1 MKDKYILALDQGTT
15 SSRAIVFD
23 KKGNI
28 KGMSQEEFAQIYPH
42 PGWVEHEPKEI
53 LSSEIASV
61 FSAVIRA
68 GITIKD
74 IEAIGITNQRETTI
88 LWDKKTGLPV
98 YNAIVWQCRRTD
110 EYCKNLSK
118 NIEIDNMIYDKTG
131 LRIDAYF
138 CATKIKWILDN
149 VKEARELLDK
159 HELCFGTI
167 DTYLLWHLTG
177 GKVFATDYTNAS
189 RTLLFNIH
197 ELKWDEDL
205 LKLFD
210 IPREILPEVY
220 PSGHL
225 YGYTDDDIIGA
236 KIPITGIVGDQ
247 QGALFGQLC
256 VNKGDIK
263 NTFGTGC
270 FMLMNTGNEALR
282 SKHGLI
288 TTLAASV
295 EGEKPNY
302 ALEGSVFIGGAAVKW
317 LRDELRL
324 FKDLS
329 ETETYS
335 LKIKDTDGV
344 YVVPAFTG
352 LGAPYWDGEAR
363 GIIVGITR
371 GTSKEHII
379 RATMEGIAFQV
390 YDVLKAMEND
400 LDTDIKTLC
409 VDGGA
414 SKNNFLMQFEADILA
429 AEVKRPKVVEV
440 TALGAAYL
448 AGLTIGYWKNFDD
461 IRNNKEI
468 DKIFE
473 PTMSKEERTRRIHG
487 WHKAVRLC
495 LIHED

>member
-1 MKDKYILALDQGTT
+1 MKAKYILALDQGTT

-53 LSSEIASV
+53 LSSEVASV

-118 NIEIDNMIYDKTG
+118 NSEIDNMIYDKTG

-138 CATKIKWILDN
+138 CATKIKWILEN
-149 VKEARELLDK
+149 VPEARELLDK
-159 HELCFGTI
+159 HELCFGTV

-225 YGYTDDDIIGA
+225 YGYTDDDVIGA

-282 SKHGLI
+282 SKHGLL

-363 GIIVGITR
+363 GIIVGMTR

>member
-1 MKDKYILALDQGTT
+1 MKEKFILALDQGTT

-23 KKGNI
+23 HSGNI
-28 KGMSQEEFAQIYPH
+28 KGMSQEEFAQIYPK

-53 LSSEIASV
+53 LSSEVASIY
-61 FSAVIRA
+61 SAIIRA
-68 GITIKD
+68 GISIKD

-88 LWDKKTGLPV
+88 LWDKKTGKPV

-110 EYCKNLSK
+110 DFCKELSK
-118 NIEIDNMIYDKTG
+118 DESIDEMIYSKTG

-149 VKEARELLDK
+149 VPLARELAEK
-159 HELCFGTI
+159 NELCFGTV

-197 ELKWDEDL
+197 TLTWDDDL
-205 LKLFD
+205 IRFFG
-210 IPREILPEVY
+210 IPKNILPSVY
-220 PSGHL
+220 PSGHM
-225 YGYTDDDIIGA
+225 YGYTDDDLIGA

-270 FMLMNTGNEALR
+270 FMLMNTGNEVIR

-288 TTLAASV
+288 STLGASL

-302 ALEGSVFIGGAAVKW
+302 VLEGSVFIGGAAVKW
-317 LRDELRL
+317 LRDEMRL
-324 FKDLS
+324 IKNYSD
-329 ETETYS
+329 TESYS
-335 LKIKDTDGV
+335 TKIKDTDGV

-379 RATMEGIAFQV
+379 RATMEGIAYQV

-400 LDTDIKTLC
+400 LNIDIKTLC

-414 SKNNFLMQFEADILA
+414 CNNDFLMQFEADILA

-448 AGLTIGYWKNFDD
+448 AGLTIGYWKNLDD

-468 DKIFE
+468 GMVFE
-473 PTMSKEERTRRIHG
+473 PTMTKEERTRRIHG
-487 WHKAVRLC
+487 WHKAVRLTQ
-495 LIHED
+495 IHED

>member
-15 SSRAIVFD
+15 SSRAIVFNR
-23 KKGNI
+23 KGEI
-28 KGMSQEEFAQIYPH
+28 LGMAQEEFAQIYPK

-53 LSSEIASV
+53 LSSELASTLQ
-61 FSAVIRA
+61 AVIRA
-68 GITIKD
+68 GLTLKD
-74 IEAIGITNQRETTI
+74 IATIGITNQRETTI
-88 LWDKKTGLPV
+88 LWDRKTGNPV

-110 EYCKNLSK
+110 DYCKELSK
-118 NIEIDNMIYDKTG
+118 NKDIDDMIYDKTG

-138 CATKIKWILDN
+138 CATKIRWILDN
-149 VKEARELLDK
+149 VKEAKELADK
-159 HELCFGTI
+159 NELCFGTV

-177 GKVFATDYTNAS
+177 GKVHATDYTNAS

-197 ELKWDEDL
+197 TLKWDDEL

-210 IPREILPEVY
+210 IPKSILPEVY
-220 PSGHL
+220 SSSHL
-225 YGYTDDDIIGA
+225 YGYTDASIIGA
-236 KIPITGIVGDQ
+236 TIPITGIVGDQ

-256 VNKGDIK
+256 INKGDIK

-270 FMLMNTGNEALR
+270 FMLMNTGNDVIR

-288 TTLAASV
+288 TTLGASI
-295 EGEKPNY
+295 EGQKPDY
-302 ALEGSVFIGGAAVKW
+302 VLEGSVFVGGAAVKW
-317 LRDELRL
+317 LRDEMRL
-324 FKDLS
+324 IKKNSD
-329 ETETYS
+329 TETYS
-335 LKIKDTDGV
+335 KKIKDTDGV

-379 RATMEGIAFQV
+379 RATMEGIAYQV

-400 LDTDIKTLC
+400 LGIDIKTLC

-414 SKNNFLMQFEADILA
+414 CNNNFLMQFEADILKA
-429 AEVKRPKVVEV
+429 TVKRPKVVEV

-448 AGLTIGYWKNFDD
+448 AGLNTGYWKDLDD
-461 IRNNKEI
+461 IKSNKEI
-468 DKIFE
+468 DTEFY
-473 PTMSKEERTRRIHG
+473 PTMPQEERTRRIHG

-495 LIHED
+495 QIHEK

>member
-28 KGMSQEEFAQIYPH
+28 KGMAQEEFAQIYPK

-61 FSAVIRA
+61 FSALIRA
-68 GITIKD
+68 GITIRD
-74 IEAIGITNQRETTI
+74 IETIGITNQRETTI
-88 LWDKKTGLPV
+88 LWDKTTGQPV

-110 EYCKNLSK
+110 EYCKTLSK
-118 NIEIDNMIYDKTG
+118 NTEIDEMIYNKTG

-138 CATKIKWILDN
+138 CATKIKWILEN
-149 VKEARELLDK
+149 VPKARELLER
-159 HELCFGTI
+159 HELLFGTI
-167 DTYLLWHLTG
+167 DTYLMWHLTG
-177 GKVFATDYTNAS
+177 GEVFATDYTNAS

-197 ELKWDEDL
+197 ELKWDDDL

-210 IPREILPEVY
+210 IPKEILPSVY
-220 PSGHL
+220 PSGHM
-225 YGYTDDDIIGA
+225 YGYTDDDLLGA
-236 KIPITGIVGDQ
+236 KVPITGVVGDQ

-282 SKHGLI
+282 SKHGLL

-295 EGEKPNY
+295 DGEKPNY

-414 SKNNFLMQFEADILA
+414 SNNNFLMQFEADILA

-448 AGLTIGYWKNFDD
+448 AGLTVGYWKNFDD

-468 DKIFE
+468 DRIFE
-473 PTMSKEERTRRIHG
+473 PSMSKEERTRRIHG

>member
-1 MKDKYILALDQGTT
+1 MKEKYILALDQGTT

-23 KKGNI
+23 KFGSI
-28 KGMSQEEFAQIYPH
+28 KGMAQEEFAQIYPQ

-61 FSAVIRA
+61 YSAMIRA
-68 GITIKD
+68 GISIKD

-88 LWDKKTGLPV
+88 LWDKKTGKPV

-110 EYCKNLSK
+110 QYCKELLK
-118 NIEIDNMIYDKTG
+118 NKDIDDMIYEKTG
-131 LRIDAYF
+131 LRVDAYF
-138 CATKIKWILDN
+138 CATKIRWILDN
-149 VKEARELLDK
+149 VPEAQQLLKEDS
-159 HELCFGTI
+159 LCFGTV

-197 ELKWDEDL
+197 TLKWDEEL

-210 IPREILPEVY
+210 IPLAILPRVH
-220 PSGHL
+220 PSGYM
-225 YGYTDDDIIGA
+225 YGYTDDDLLGA

-270 FMLMNTGNEALR
+270 FMLMNTGKDIIR
-282 SKHGLI
+282 SSHGLL
-288 TTLAASV
+288 TTLGATLD
-295 EGEKPNY
+295 GERPDY
-302 ALEGSVFIGGAAVKW
+302 VLEGSVFIGGAAIKW

-379 RATMEGIAFQV
+379 RATMEGIAYQV

-400 LDTDIKTLC
+400 LGIDIKELC

-429 AEVKRPKVVEV
+429 AKVKRPKVVEV

-448 AGLTIGYWKNFDD
+448 AGLKVGYWKDLNE
-461 IRNNKEI
+461 IRKNKEI
-468 DKIFE
+468 DTIFN
-473 PTMSKEERTRRIHG
+473 PTMTKEERTRRIHG
-487 WHKAVRLC
+487 WHKAVRLTM
-495 LIHED
+495 IHED

>member
-28 KGMSQEEFAQIYPH
+28 KGMAQEEFMQIYPK

-53 LSSEIASV
+53 LSSEIASA

-68 GITIKD
+68 GITVKD
-74 IEAIGITNQRETTI
+74 IDAIGITNQRETTI
-88 LWDKKTGLPV
+88 LWDKKTGTPV

-110 EYCKNLSK
+110 EYCKELSK
-118 NIEIDNMIYDKTG
+118 NSSIDDMIYDKTG

-149 VKEARELLDK
+149 VPLARELLEK
-159 HELCFGTI
+159 HELCFGTV
-167 DTYLLWHLTG
+167 DTYLLWNLTG
-177 GKVFATDYTNAS
+177 GEVFATDYTNAS

-197 ELKWDEDL
+197 DLKWDDDL
-205 LKLFD
+205 LNLFG
-210 IPREILPEVY
+210 IPKEILPEVH
-220 PSGHL
+220 PSSYL
-225 YGYTDDDIIGA
+225 YGYTDVELLGA
-236 KIPITGIVGDQ
+236 KIPISGIVGDQ
-247 QGALFGQLC
+247 QGSLFGQLC
-256 VNKGDIK
+256 INKGDIK

-270 FMLMNTGNEALR
+270 FMLMNTGEDCIR
-282 SKHGLI
+282 SKHGLL
-288 TTLAASV
+288 TTLVASLD
-295 EGEKPNY
+295 GEKPNY
-302 ALEGSVFIGGAAVKW
+302 ALEGSVFIGGAAIKW

-379 RATMEGIAFQV
+379 RATMEGVAFQV

-400 LDTDIKTLC
+400 LNTDIKTLC

-448 AGLTIGYWKNFDD
+448 AGLKIGYWKNLDD

-468 DKIFE
+468 DKVFI

>member
-28 KGMSQEEFAQIYPH
+28 KGMAQEEFMQIYPK

-53 LSSEIASV
+53 LSSEIASA

-68 GITIKD
+68 GITVKD

-88 LWDKKTGLPV
+88 LWDKKTGTPV

-110 EYCKNLSK
+110 EYCKELSK
-118 NIEIDNMIYDKTG
+118 NSSIDDMIYDKTG

-149 VKEARELLDK
+149 VPLARELLEK
-159 HELCFGTI
+159 HELCFGTV
-167 DTYLLWHLTG
+167 DTYLLWNLTG
-177 GKVFATDYTNAS
+177 GEVFATDYTNAS

-197 ELKWDEDL
+197 DLKWDDDL
-205 LKLFD
+205 LNLFG
-210 IPREILPEVY
+210 IPREILPEVH
-220 PSGHL
+220 PSSYL
-225 YGYTDDDIIGA
+225 YGYTDVELLGA
-236 KIPITGIVGDQ
+236 KIPISGIVGDQ
-247 QGALFGQLC
+247 QGSLFGQLC
-256 VNKGDIK
+256 INKGDIK

-270 FMLMNTGNEALR
+270 FMLMNTGEDCIR
-282 SKHGLI
+282 SKHGLL
-288 TTLAASV
+288 TTLVASLD
-295 EGEKPNY
+295 GEKPNY
-302 ALEGSVFIGGAAVKW
+302 ALEGSVFIGGAAIKW

-400 LDTDIKTLC
+400 LNIDIKTLC

-448 AGLTIGYWKNFDD
+448 AGLKIGYWKNLDD

-468 DKIFE
+468 DKVFI

>member
-28 KGMSQEEFAQIYPH
+28 IGMSQEEFAQIYPH

-118 NIEIDNMIYDKTG
+118 NKEIDNMIYDKTG

-159 HELCFGTI
+159 HELCFGTV

-197 ELKWDEDL
+197 ELKWDDDL

>member
-23 KKGNI
+23 KMGNI
-28 KGMSQEEFAQIYPH
+28 KGMAQEEFGQIYPK

-53 LSSEIASV
+53 LSSEVASV
-61 FSAVIRA
+61 FSAIIRA
-68 GITIKD
+68 GISIKD
-74 IEAIGITNQRETTI
+74 IETIGITNQRETTI
-88 LWDKKTGLPV
+88 LWNKKTGKPV

-110 EYCKNLSK
+110 QYCKELLK
-118 NIEIDNMIYDKTG
+118 NKDIDDMIYEKTG

-138 CATKIKWILDN
+138 CATKIRWILDN
-149 VKEARELLDK
+149 VEEARILL
-159 HELCFGTI
+159 EEGNLCFGTV

-197 ELKWDEDL
+197 TLKWDDEL

-210 IPREILPEVY
+210 IPSSILPEVH
-220 PSGHL
+220 PSGYL
-225 YGYTDDDIIGA
+225 YGYTDVDLLGA
-236 KIPITGIVGDQ
+236 KIPITGVVGDQ

-270 FMLMNTGNEALR
+270 FMLMNTGKEIIR
-282 SKHGLI
+282 SSHGLI
-288 TTLAASV
+288 TTLGATLD
-295 EGEKPNY
+295 GEKPDY
-302 ALEGSVFIGGAAVKW
+302 VLEGSVFIGGAAIKW

-352 LGAPYWDGEAR
+352 LGAPYWDGEAK

-379 RATMEGIAFQV
+379 RATMEGIAYQV

-400 LDTDIKTLC
+400 LGIDIKELC

-429 AEVKRPKVVEV
+429 AMVKRPKVVEV

-448 AGLTIGYWKNFDD
+448 AGLTVGYWKNLDE

-468 DKIFE
+468 DKIFN
-473 PTMSKEERTRRIHG
+473 PTMSKEERTKKIHG
-487 WHKAVRLC
+487 WHKAVRLTM
-495 LIHED
+495 IHED

>member
-28 KGMSQEEFAQIYPH
+28 KGMAQEEFMQIYPK

-53 LSSEIASV
+53 LSSEIASA
-61 FSAVIRA
+61 FTAVIRA

-88 LWDKKTGLPV
+88 LWDKKTGTPV

-110 EYCKNLSK
+110 DYCQELSK
-118 NIEIDNMIYDKTG
+118 DSSIDDMIYDKTG

-149 VKEARELLDK
+149 VPLARELLEK
-159 HELCFGTI
+159 HELCFGTV
-167 DTYLLWHLTG
+167 DTYLLWNLTG
-177 GKVFATDYTNAS
+177 GEVFATDYTNAS

-197 ELKWDEDL
+197 ELKWDDDL
-205 LKLFD
+205 LKLFG
-210 IPREILPEVY
+210 IPKEILPEVH
-220 PSGHL
+220 PSSYL
-225 YGYTDDDIIGA
+225 YGYTDTELLGA
-236 KIPITGIVGDQ
+236 KIPISGIVGDQ
-247 QGALFGQLC
+247 QGSLFGQLC
-256 VNKGDIK
+256 INKGDIK

-270 FMLMNTGNEALR
+270 FMLMNTGEDCIR
-282 SKHGLI
+282 SKHGLL
-288 TTLAASV
+288 TTLVASLD
-295 EGEKPNY
+295 GEKPNY
-302 ALEGSVFIGGAAVKW
+302 ALEGSVFIGGAAIKW

-400 LDTDIKTLC
+400 LNIDIKTLC

-414 SKNNFLMQFEADILA
+414 SKNNFLMQFEADILD

-448 AGLTIGYWKNFDD
+448 AGLKVGYWKNLDD

-468 DKIFE
+468 DKVFS
-473 PTMSKEERTRRIHG
+473 PTMSKEERTKRIHG